1 MVCCS
6 QKMRRLPSLCKNP
19 RPSKWGC
26 RGSESVKCQAEPATP
41 SRALARP
48 LIPSASRRKRRVV
61 FGHQTYTRERPTNV
75 HDSCCPAPRS
85 GARQSQLC
93 HSLVRGG
100 SVARA
105 VSLYV
110 SLLPRAL
117 VCE

>member
-61 FGHQTYTRERPTNV
+61 FGRHTRPTHARDQRTSTTAAVQPRVQVLGRANSATL
-75 HDSCCPAPRS
+75 SCEVEA
-85 GARQSQLC
+85 
-93 HSLVRGG
+93 
-100 SVARA
+100 
-105 VSLYV
+105 
-110 SLLPRAL
+110 
-117 VCE
+117 